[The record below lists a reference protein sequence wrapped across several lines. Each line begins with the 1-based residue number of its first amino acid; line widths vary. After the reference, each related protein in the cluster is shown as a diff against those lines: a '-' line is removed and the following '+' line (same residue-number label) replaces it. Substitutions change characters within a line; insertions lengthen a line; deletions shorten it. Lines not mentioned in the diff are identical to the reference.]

1 MRLSANSDSPHF
13 HWRCMEAVVLLDGVK
28 LGNCIEADEEAGKVL
43 VLNASASVDET
54 NTAPLKE
61 LTGHV
66 EVLWKQPA

>member
-28 LGNCIEADEEAGKVL
+28 LVNCIEADEEAGKVL
-43 VLNASASVDET
+43 VLNASTPLDEI
-54 NTAPLKE
+54 NPFQLQE
-61 LTGHV
+61 RTGHV